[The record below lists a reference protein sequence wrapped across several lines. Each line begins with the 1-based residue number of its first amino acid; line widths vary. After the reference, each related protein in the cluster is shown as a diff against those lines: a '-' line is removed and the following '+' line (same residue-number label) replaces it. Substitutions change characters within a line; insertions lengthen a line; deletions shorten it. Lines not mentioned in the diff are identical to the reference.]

1 MGKKNKDYD
10 SISSEEIVII
20 KQNTQCNKSSSFT
33 GSNSRPTFETEPS
46 SKEAKPKM
54 NKIKKLVVSAF
65 IMLITVFIINRYL

>member
-1 MGKKNKDYD
+1 MGKKNRKH
-10 SISSEEIVII
+10 SLSSSEEIVII
-20 KQNTQCNKSSSFT
+20 KQKTQCNRSNSFS

-54 NKIKKLVVSAF
+54 NKIKKMVVSAF